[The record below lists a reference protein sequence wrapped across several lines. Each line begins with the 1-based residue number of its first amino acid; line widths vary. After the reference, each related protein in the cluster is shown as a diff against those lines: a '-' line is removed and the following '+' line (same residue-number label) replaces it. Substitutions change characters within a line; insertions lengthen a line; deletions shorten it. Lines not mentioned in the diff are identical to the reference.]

1 MITIPT
7 NAISR
12 LELAKGTGGTIAG
25 AAGAA
30 GAAGSGG
37 GDGSDKASANDHP
50 CVFNNEKTLRKVTM

>member
-12 LELAKGTGGTIAG
+12 LELAKGTGGTITAG
-25 AAGAA
+25 AAV
-30 GAAGSGG
+30 SGG

-50 CVFNNEKTLRKVTM
+50 CVFSNEKTLRKVTM

>member
-25 AAGAA
+25 AAGA
-30 GAAGSGG
+30 GCAAGSG

>member
-25 AAGAA
+25 AAG
-30 GAAGSGG
+30 SGG

-50 CVFNNEKTLRKVTM
+50 CVFYNEKTLRKVTM